1 MITKSAI
8 LGVLLVGLIIGAYLY
23 LTADPGPDEEITVVW
38 EVKSVEE
45 GGYTQ
50 FATPYYIVNAEM
62 TVTSNVSKTIH
73 IDSLPK
79 LVQEYEGYVTEFTS
93 YYTTEWPSGSKLR
106 FIDLTYSYASGVGLL
121 QGDYHFELSD
131 SMKRAG
137 NYTLIVR

>member
-23 LTADPGPDEEITVVW
+23 LTADPGPDEEITVEW
-38 EVKSVEE
+38 EVMSVES
-45 GGYTQ
+45 GYTPLGL
-50 FATPYYIVNAEM
+50 PYYTVGARM

-73 IDSLPK
+73 IDSVPK
-79 LVQEYEGYVTEFTS
+79 LVQDYGGCITEFTAGFKP
-93 YYTTEWPSGSKLR
+93 TEWPSGSRLGFR
-106 FIDLTYSYASGVGLL
+106 DLTYSYTSGFGTI